1 MTTESTIEG
10 AESLKRS
17 FSWRSAF
24 SVAFAFISPIVALY
38 GIFALTFFAAGP
50 AAWWAFAIV
59 LVFQIL
65 VAVSLGEVAS
75 RYPFAGGV
83 YAWARRLGGETY
95 GWFAGWAYLWTLMIA
110 IGSGAYI
117 AMLFLP
123 VVLGIEPF
131 DPTTQVIAAIIFILV
146 GTGLN
151 LLGHI
156 GLKIVAVGA
165 LIVELIGSVGIGIWL
180 LFFGREQDFSVIF
193 DSYGSGIGSGPWI
206 WSGLAAAMA
215 FVGWAFVGF
224 ESAGDIAEEVTDPH
238 RSVPKAMLV
247 SIVVVGLVVL
257 FSGLALILAIPDIEA
272 VLSGE
277 SADPVA
283 DTIIFHIGEGIVRPL
298 FAMFVFAFLATFVAA
313 QAAAARVLWSFARD
327 DVVPASSW
335 LRKLSGK
342 SRIPARA
349 VIVTGI
355 VPVFV
360 VLLSLWGAGYS
371 TLVLFAIAGF
381 YIAFAFPL
389 LALSRERLR
398 GTWKRGVWNIG
409 AWGTPVTIVATVW
422 VIFELINISWP
433 RDDTAPWYIQW
444 GVVIMLIVL
453 GGLGLIVWASRRD
466 QIRSAE
472 LEIEED
478 ARHEAADPAGEG

>member
-1 MTTESTIEG
+1 MTTDTTNEG

-65 VAVSLGEVAS
+65 VAISLGEIAS
-75 RYPFAGGV
+75 RFPFAGGV
-83 YAWARRLGGETY
+83 YAWARRLGGATY

-131 DPTTQVIAAIIFILV
+131 DATTHVIAAIVFIAV

-151 LLGHI
+151 LLGHV

-165 LIVELIGSVGIGIWL
+165 LVVELIGSVGIALWL
-180 LFFGREQDFSVIF
+180 LFFAREQDFSVIF
-193 DSYGSGIGSGPWI
+193 DSFGSGIGGGPWL
-206 WSGLAAAMA
+206 WSGMAAAMA

-224 ESAGDIAEEVTDPH
+224 ESAGDIAEEVKDPH

-247 SIVVVGLVVL
+247 SITVVGLVVL
-257 FSGLALILAIPDIEA
+257 FSGLALILAIPDIGA
-272 VLSGE
+272 VMSGE

-283 DTIIFHIGEGIVRPL
+283 DTIIFHLGEGVVRPL

-313 QAAAARVLWSFARD
+313 QAAAARVMWSFARD
-327 DVVPASSW
+327 DVLPGSSW
-335 LRKLSGK
+335 LKKLSGS

-355 VPVFV
+355 VPVLV

-389 LALSRERLR
+389 IASSRKRLS

-409 AWGTPVTIVATVW
+409 SWGTVVTLIATVW

-444 GVVIMLIVL
+444 GVVIMLVVL
-453 GGLGLIVWASRRD
+453 GGLGLMVWASRRD
-466 QIRSAE
+466 QIRNAE
-472 LEIEED
+472 LAIEED
-478 ARHEAADPAGEG
+478 ARHEAAETPGDA

>member
-1 MTTESTIEG
+1 MSADTTTEGS
-10 AESLKRS
+10 ESLKRS
-17 FSWRSAF
+17 FTWRSAF
-24 SVAFAFISPIVALY
+24 GVAFAFISPIVALY

-59 LVFQIL
+59 LVFQVI
-65 VAVSLGEVAS
+65 VALSLGEIAS
-75 RYPFAGGV
+75 RFPFAGGV
-83 YAWARRLGGETY
+83 YAWARRLGGQSF

-110 IGSGAYI
+110 IGSAAYI

-131 DPTTQVIAAIIFILV
+131 DPTMQVVAAIIFILV
-146 GTGLN
+146 GTGFN

-165 LIVELIGSVGIGIWL
+165 VIIELIGSVGIGIWL
-180 LFFGREQDFSVIF
+180 LFFGRVQDFSVLF
-193 DSYGSGIGSGPWI
+193 DSYGSGIGNGPWL

-224 ESAGDIAEEVTDPH
+224 ESAGDIAEEVKNPH
-238 RSVPKAMLV
+238 RAVPKAMV
-247 SIVVVGLVVL
+247 MSILVVGVVVL
-257 FSGLALILAIPDIEA
+257 FSGLALILAIPDINA
-272 VLSGE
+272 VMSGE

-283 DTIIFHIGEGIVRPL
+283 DTIIFHIGEGVVRPL

-313 QAAAARVLWSFARD
+313 QAAAARVMWSFARD
-327 DVVPASSW
+327 DVLPGSSW
-335 LRKLSGK
+335 LKKLSGK
-342 SRIPARA
+342 SRIPSRA
-349 VIVTGI
+349 VIITGI
-355 VPVFV
+355 VPMLV

-389 LALSRERLR
+389 IALTRTRLA
-398 GTWKRGVWNIG
+398 GKWKRGVWNLG
-409 AWGTPVTIVATVW
+409 SWGMPVTIVATVW
-422 VIFELINISWP
+422 VLFELINISWP

-453 GGLGLIVWASRRD
+453 GGLGLIIWATRRE
-466 QIRSAE
+466 QIRNA
-472 LEIEED
+472 EIEIEQD
-478 ARHEAADPAGEG
+478 ARNETAESAGER

>member
-1 MTTESTIEG
+1 MSADTTTEG

-17 FSWRSAF
+17 FTWRSAF
-24 SVAFAFISPIVALY
+24 GVAFAFISPIVALY

-59 LVFQIL
+59 LVFQVI
-65 VAVSLGEVAS
+65 VALSLGEIAS
-75 RYPFAGGV
+75 RFPFAGGV
-83 YAWARRLGGETY
+83 YAWARRLGGQSF

-110 IGSGAYI
+110 IGSAAYI

-131 DPTTQVIAAIIFILV
+131 DPTMQVVAAIIFILV
-146 GTGLN
+146 GTGFN

-165 LIVELIGSVGIGIWL
+165 VIIELIGSVGIGIWL
-180 LFFGREQDFSVIF
+180 LFFGRVQDFSVLF
-193 DSYGSGIGSGPWI
+193 DSYGSGIGNGPWL

-224 ESAGDIAEEVTDPH
+224 ESAGDIAEEVKNPH
-238 RSVPKAMLV
+238 RAVPKAMV
-247 SIVVVGLVVL
+247 MSILVVGVVVL
-257 FSGLALILAIPDIEA
+257 FSGLALILAIPDINA
-272 VLSGE
+272 VMSGE

-283 DTIIFHIGEGIVRPL
+283 DTIIFHIGEGVVRPL

-313 QAAAARVLWSFARD
+313 QAAAARVMWSFARD
-327 DVVPASSW
+327 DVLPGSSW
-335 LRKLSGK
+335 LKKLSGK
-342 SRIPARA
+342 SHIPSRA

-355 VPVFV
+355 VPILV

-389 LALSRERLR
+389 IALTRTRLA
-398 GTWKRGVWNIG
+398 GKWKRGAWNLGSWG
-409 AWGTPVTIVATVW
+409 APVTIVATVW
-422 VIFELINISWP
+422 VLFELINISWP

-453 GGLGLIVWASRRD
+453 GGLGLIIWATRRE
-466 QIRSAE
+466 QIRNA
-472 LEIEED
+472 EIEIEQD
-478 ARHEAADPAGEG
+478 ARNETAESAGER

>member
-1 MTTESTIEG
+1 MTAEITTEGT
-10 AESLKRS
+10 ESLKRS

-24 SVAFAFISPIVALY
+24 GVAFAFISPIVALY

-59 LVFQIL
+59 LVFQVL
-65 VAVSLGEVAS
+65 VAASLGEIAS

-110 IGSGAYI
+110 IGSAAYI

-131 DPTTQVIAAIIFILV
+131 DPTTQVIAAILFIVV

-165 LIVELIGSVGIGIWL
+165 LVIELIGSVGIALWL
-180 LFFGREQDFSVIF
+180 LFFGREQNFSVVF
-193 DSYGSGIGSGPWI
+193 DSFGSGMGSGPWL

-224 ESAGDIAEEVTDPH
+224 ESAGDIAEEVKDPH
-238 RSVPKAMLV
+238 RAVPKAMLV

-257 FSGLALILAIPDIEA
+257 FSGLALILAIPDIGA
-272 VLSGE
+272 VMTGA

-283 DTIIFHIGEGIVRPL
+283 DTIIFHIGEGVVRPL

-313 QAAAARVLWSFARD
+313 QAAAARVLWSFSRD
-327 DVVPASSW
+327 DVMPASSW
-335 LRKLSGK
+335 LKKLSG
-342 SRIPARA
+342 SARIPARA
-349 VIVTGI
+349 IIVTGI
-355 VPVFV
+355 VPILV

-389 LALSRERLR
+389 LALTRARLR
-398 GTWKRGVWNIG
+398 GTWKRGAWNLG
-409 AWGTPVTIVATVW
+409 GWGTPVAIIATIW
-422 VIFELINISWP
+422 VLFELINISWP
-433 RDDTAPWYIQW
+433 RDDAAPWYIQW
-444 GVVIMLIVL
+444 GVVIMVVVL
-453 GGLGLIVWASRRD
+453 GLLGLIIWASRRD
-466 QIRSAE
+466 QIRDSE
-472 LEIEED
+472 RQIEED
-478 ARHEAADPAGEG
+478 ARQDAAGQRGDA